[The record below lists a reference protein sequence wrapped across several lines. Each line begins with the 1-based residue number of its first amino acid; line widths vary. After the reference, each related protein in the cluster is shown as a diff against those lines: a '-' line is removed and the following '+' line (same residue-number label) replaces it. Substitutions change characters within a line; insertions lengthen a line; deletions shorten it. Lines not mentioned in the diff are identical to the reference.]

1 MEHTGEGES
10 GVAYAMMQPSLS
22 FFSSLTGSSAGG
34 ASVLSPYLARIS
46 SDLASRSCLVG
57 IGEQCDQSVH
67 GAEVARIMAYKTFET
82 YFRAAERTAR
92 FLASVSCAQQ
102 GAGVGRDD
110 V

>member
-1 MEHTGEGES
+1 
-10 GVAYAMMQPSLS
+10 MMQPSFS

-57 IGEQCDQSVH
+57 EGEQCDQP
-67 GAEVARIMAYKTFET
+67 VAVRVMADRMLET

-92 FLASVSCAQQ
+92 FLASASCA
-102 GAGVGRDD
+102 
-110 V
+110 